1 MTNTLQHR
9 VSRIGLAA
17 ASAALTF
24 VVVLLLATIT
34 TPSAQAQTLTDLYS
48 FTGGTDGGEPLEGLI
63 QDKDGN
69 LYGTTF
75 QYGSGY
81 GVVFEVSAS
90 GTESVLYS
98 FTGGADGG
106 YPYASLIMDKAG
118 NLYGTALAGGSSNC
132 DGGCGV
138 VFKVDKAG
146 KETVLHS
153 FKGGTTDGCGPGA
166 PLIRDSAGNFYGT
179 TGTCGASS
187 LGTVF
192 KLTKS
197 GKETVLHSFAG
208 APSDGQYPYYGALLM
223 DKEGNLYGVTD
234 TGGASGDGT
243 LFKLSKSG
251 KLTLLHSFAGGSDGF
266 LPFGGPVADKD
277 GNLYGTADD
286 GGSSNAG
293 IVWKVSKKG
302 KETVLH
308 TFAGGSSD
316 GANPLAGVIL
326 DAKGN
331 LYGQTSSGGS
341 SNDGTVYKLNKK
353 GNLTLL
359 HSFDGSDGQT
369 PWGGLLLQDTKGN
382 LYGTTQSGGSS
393 GKGTVW
399 QLTP

>member
-1 MTNTLQHR
+1 
-9 VSRIGLAA
+9 
-17 ASAALTF
+17 
-24 VVVLLLATIT
+24 
-34 TPSAQAQTLTDLYS
+34 
-48 FTGGTDGGEPLEGLI
+48 
-63 QDKDGN
+63 
-69 LYGTTF
+69 
-75 QYGSGY
+75 
-81 GVVFEVSAS
+81 
-90 GTESVLYS
+90 
-98 FTGGADGG
+98 
-106 YPYASLIMDKAG
+106 
-118 NLYGTALAGGSSNC
+118 
-132 DGGCGV
+132 
-138 VFKVDKAG
+138 
-146 KETVLHS
+146 
-153 FKGGTTDGCGPGA
+153 
-166 PLIRDSAGNFYGT
+166 
-179 TGTCGASS
+179 
-187 LGTVF
+187 
-192 KLTKS
+192 
-197 GKETVLHSFAG
+197 
-208 APSDGQYPYYGALLM
+208 
-223 DKEGNLYGVTD
+223 
-234 TGGASGDGT
+234 
-243 LFKLSKSG
+243 LSKSG